1 MFLILDIFTR
11 LIIFIMLIYII
22 RHEIKTKEFIIF
34 IKEVL
39 KDEKF

>member
-11 LIIFIMLIYII
+11 LIVFIMLIYII
-22 RHEIKTKEFIIF
+22 KHEIKTKEFINF

-39 KDEKF
+39 CNDK